1 MKFLKQKLDTLE
13 KNGLLRNLSI
23 HAHTIDFSSNDYLG
37 LGRSVLFGQAFS
49 KELNTER
56 AAGSTG
62 SRLLT
67 GNTLEIEALEEKI
80 ARFHKAESALIF
92 PSGYQANV
100 GFLSSIAGRGDTVIR
115 DEFCHAS
122 IIDGLRLGFANTL
135 KFKHN
140 NCTDLDA
147 KLSKASGEKFV
158 IIEGLYSMDGDIPDL
173 QAVAELCENHGA
185 HLIVDEA
192 HTCGL
197 YGNGGEGIV
206 AESGLESQVF
216 ARIMTYGKAFAYQGG
231 AIIGS
236 QELRQYL
243 INKSRAFIYSTGIN
257 YSQVLGL
264 SVAYDLIE
272 KADKERNQLKENI
285 RYFRQAIQEDASDW
299 IDSYSQIQG
308 VRIPGNSAVM
318 EKSVA
323 LKDADILA
331 LPIRNPTVAEGE
343 ERIRICLH
351 AYNTKSEMDGLI
363 NILGR

>member
-1 MKFLKQKLDTLE
+1 MKFLKQKLDALQ
-13 KNGLLRNLSI
+13 KNGLLRNLSV

-158 IIEGLYSMDGDIPDL
+158 IVEGLYSMDGDMPDL
-173 QAVAELCENHGA
+173 RTVAKLCKKHGA

-192 HTCGL
+192 HTGGL
-197 YGNGGEGIV
+197 YGNRGEGIV
-206 AESGLESQVF
+206 VEQGLESQVF

-231 AIIGS
+231 AIVGS
-236 QELRQYL
+236 EELRQYL

-257 YSQVLGL
+257 YSQILGL
-264 SVAYDLIE
+264 SVAYGLVE
-272 KADKERNQLKENI
+272 KAEEERNQLNENI
-285 RYFRQAIQEDASDW
+285 RYFRQAIQGKSSAW
-299 IDSYSQIQG
+299 IDSHSQIQG
-308 VRIPGNSAVM
+308 VRIPGNTAVM
-318 EKSVA
+318 EKSVE
-323 LKDADILA
+323 LKNAGILA
-331 LPIRNPTVAEGE
+331 LAIRNPTVAEGE

-363 NILGR
+363 KIVGR